1 MRMRFNRAKETIDL
15 TEGPIGSQLI
25 RFALPL
31 FLGSLL
37 QLLYNTVDLIFAGQ
51 FLGKEASAAVG
62 ATSLIVTCI
71 LGFFTG
77 MSVGVG
83 VVIAKAVGEGNSHKV
98 HRAVH
103 TAAGMTILFA
113 VLFTAAGLLITP
125 VALRW
130 MDTPKD
136 ILASALVYLRLYLC
150 SLF

>member
-1 MRMRFNRAKETIDL
+1 MRMRLNRAKETINL
-15 TEGPIGSQLI
+15 TEGPIGRQLI

-83 VVIAKAVGEGNSHKV
+83 VVIAKAVGEGNSHRV
-98 HRAVH
+98 HRSYR
-103 TAAGMTILFA
+103 TL
-113 VLFTAAGLLITP
+113 
-125 VALRW
+125 
-130 MDTPKD
+130 
-136 ILASALVYLRLYLC
+136 YLRKHLYPENPYLPHF
-150 SLF
+150 S